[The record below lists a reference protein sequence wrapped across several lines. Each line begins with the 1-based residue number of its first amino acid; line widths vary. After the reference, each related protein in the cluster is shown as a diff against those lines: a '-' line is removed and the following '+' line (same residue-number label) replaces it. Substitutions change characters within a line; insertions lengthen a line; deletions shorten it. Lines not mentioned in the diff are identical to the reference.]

1 MNLISE
7 NRHANVYGSPMFVLC
22 KWLKLLKGC
31 LKKLNKLHFSHISK
45 MVAKAES
52 TLEQHQTIL
61 HNDRDNTH
69 LLTCDKHFRVD
80 IVNLKFAKKMLY
92 A

>member
-7 NRHANVYGSPMFVLC
+7 NWHANVYCSPMFVLC
-22 KWLKLLKGC
+22 KGLKLLKGP
-31 LKKLNKLHFSHISK
+31 LKQLNKLHFNHISK
-45 MVAKAES
+45 MVAKVES

-69 LLTCDKHFRVD
+69 LLTCDKQFRVD

>member
-1 MNLISE
+1 
-7 NRHANVYGSPMFVLC
+7 MFVLC
-22 KWLKLLKGC
+22 KGLKLLKGP
-31 LKKLNKLHFSHISK
+31 LKQLNKLHFNHISK
-45 MVAKAES
+45 MVAKVES

-69 LLTCDKHFRVD
+69 LLTCDKQFRVD